1 LIPRN
6 AWGAAFS
13 LLSRFGPSKDLF
25 ICSKDLFAEAMA
37 GPVASAY
44 QAHQEPKIDW
54 IQAIFFRQRR
64 FYSTTLSIAVFW
76 TNRRSVN

>member
-54 IQAIFFRQRR
+54 MF
-64 FYSTTLSIAVFW
+64 
-76 TNRRSVN
+76 RRSSSASVGFTAQLCQSLFFGQTGAV